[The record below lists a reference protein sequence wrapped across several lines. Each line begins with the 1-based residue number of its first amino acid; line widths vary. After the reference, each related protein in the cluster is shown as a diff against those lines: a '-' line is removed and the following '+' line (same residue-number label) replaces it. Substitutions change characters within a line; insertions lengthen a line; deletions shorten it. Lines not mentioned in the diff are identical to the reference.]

1 VASGLGESL
10 ARPSS
15 AFFTLAFL
23 SLPSAAN
30 SNSSGF
36 TLALARCAA
45 ICAPITPAPSTAAL
59 RMRMR
64 PAFAAAPRES
74 DASPARGAGA
84 GGAWAGGGGGAR
96 GVRVSDMSG
105 LHSGVG
111 NVPRPAVL
119 VDRDIGQLCFGDFHR
134 LAAPVAAALREDFH
148 VHGDGGV
155 PHPAHPRVEP
165 HEAAETDG
173 VLEDA

>member
-1 VASGLGESL
+1 MASGLGESL

-45 ICAPITPAPSTAAL
+45 ICAPITPAPSAAAL

-64 PAFAAAPRES
+64 SAFAAAPRES
-74 DASPARGAGA
+74 DASPRRAA
-84 GGAWAGGGGGAR
+84 GAR